1 MLFTAKCKEAETNCI
16 CTIGGASFEAGSGP
30 SRAAPRVEVGETLIG
45 AVQLQETGITR
56 CVGALAFLL
65 RVEVSKKL
73 VDCKK
78 FLVLHYGV
86 YHKNRNNT
94 HFCYNF
100 TLIICYK

>member
-1 MLFTAKCKEAETNCI
+1 MRLAQT
-16 CTIGGASFEAGSGP
+16 P
-30 SRAAPRVEVGETLIG
+30 VGRPPELKTLIG

-78 FLVLHYGV
+78 FMV
-86 YHKNRNNT
+86 YSTVFITKIET
-94 HFCYNF
+94 I
-100 TLIICYK
+100 LIFVTISH